1 MTSATG
7 GMRSALSQGMGCKYC
22 LIAMLAALFLFLG
35 GLSLDYEQ
43 TALKLIQAGE
53 HDYDALKDA
62 FDVIRCL
69 ELDGSVEV
77 DGVLIHNKDNFK
89 KAHELALMVR
99 QLSAKAVLNGGG
111 GSMLDLNKR
120 CLLFDAPYN
129 FDAFLRYIEWNRPK
143 EKKFYEPRRKRLKQI
158 ADEMQ
163 RIADDELDIL
173 GISLPPGVGKALAN
187 DTPVLTRNGWKNHG
201 DLIVGDEV
209 IGMDGQFKKVIAV
222 HPKCML
228 DCEVEFT
235 NGEKIVCHEN
245 HEWLVHDRPIHDPN
259 KRIHAME
266 TKRIEHRA
274 LEGGGEPGH
283 RGHRYNIQLPHKK
296 YVIGE
301 EKELLLDPYTF
312 GVWLGD
318 GVNRNPSICCAKNDR
333 SVIDRVIRN
342 GNPYTWTT
350 VHKTTGVLYFG
361 FGFRKQLQSMGLCH
375 SRRRTPKYIPEVYL
389 TASVRQ
395 RLELLAGLL
404 DTDGTLAGS
413 KYQFTTSE
421 DTLRDSFLELIA
433 TFGWRGCIKVAPPT
447 TSSSGI
453 TARKDHYIIS
463 FTPDCEIPCE
473 LERKRNKE
481 PHAQRAIAF
490 KSVSRVAPVEGNCIT
505 VEGDGMYLI
514 GKTMLPTHNSTMGIF
529 FICWLAGKH
538 PDKPI
543 LAGSH
548 SQSFL
553 RGVYDECLRV
563 LEHGG
568 EYLWQD
574 VFPGVRIVDTNAKD
588 MRIDL
593 GEAKRFQTI
602 EMTSVG
608 SNNAGKVRC
617 EQLLYVD
624 DLVSGI
630 DQALSRERLDKLWDQ
645 FTVDMLQRRIGNCK
659 TLIIATRWSVHDPIG
674 RLESMNEDNPRA
686 RFIRFP
692 ALDENDESNFDYENS
707 VGFTTAF
714 YRQQREIMDEVSWKA
729 LYMQETVERTGILYS
744 RHELRRYFKLPEQ
757 EPDAILAICDTKEQ
771 GTDYCV
777 MPVVYQ
783 YGADFYVDHFVCDNG
798 RVEVVEEKVAQVLAD
813 RVVQS
818 CRIESNRGGTLFAQ
832 NVEKRC
838 RELGAPVSITTK
850 WTQTNKATRIEIN
863 SSWIRLHCLFKDE
876 SLYKDDREYEVAMRQ
891 MTSYTVAGKNKN
903 DDVVD
908 VLSMLVD
915 FVTSFSAN
923 KVTIM
928 RRPF

>member
-1 MTSATG
+1 MDY
-7 GMRSALSQGMGCKYC
+7 KD
-22 LIAMLAALFLFLG
+22 AALRLIEKG
-35 GLSLDYEQ
+35 QEDY
-43 TALKLIQAGE
+43 G
-53 HDYDALKDA
+53 ALKDA
-62 FDVIRCL
+62 FDMVRCL

-77 DGVLIHNKDNFK
+77 DGVLIHNKTNFDD
-89 KAHELALMVR
+89 AHMIAKQIR
-99 QLSAKAVLNGGG
+99 SLSAKAVLHGGG
-111 GSMLDLNKR
+111 PLMLDLNKR
-120 CLLFDAPYN
+120 CLLFDAPYD

-143 EKKFYEPRRKRLKQI
+143 EKRFYEPRRKRLKLV

-163 RIADDELDIL
+163 KIADDELDIL
-173 GISLPPGVGKALAN
+173 GISLPPGVGK
-187 DTPVLTRNGWKNHG
+187 
-201 DLIVGDEV
+201 
-209 IGMDGQFKKVIAV
+209 
-222 HPKCML
+222 
-228 DCEVEFT
+228 
-235 NGEKIVCHEN
+235 
-245 HEWLVHDRPIHDPN
+245 
-259 KRIHAME
+259 
-266 TKRIEHRA
+266 
-274 LEGGGEPGH
+274 
-283 RGHRYNIQLPHKK
+283 
-296 YVIGE
+296 
-301 EKELLLDPYTF
+301 
-312 GVWLGD
+312 
-318 GVNRNPSICCAKNDR
+318 
-333 SVIDRVIRN
+333 
-342 GNPYTWTT
+342 
-350 VHKTTGVLYFG
+350 
-361 FGFRKQLQSMGLCH
+361 
-375 SRRRTPKYIPEVYL
+375 
-389 TASVRQ
+389 
-395 RLELLAGLL
+395 
-404 DTDGTLAGS
+404 
-413 KYQFTTSE
+413 
-421 DTLRDSFLELIA
+421 
-433 TFGWRGCIKVAPPT
+433 
-447 TSSSGI
+447 
-453 TARKDHYIIS
+453 
-463 FTPDCEIPCE
+463 
-473 LERKRNKE
+473 
-481 PHAQRAIAF
+481 
-490 KSVSRVAPVEGNCIT
+490 
-505 VEGDGMYLI
+505 
-514 GKTMLPTHNSTMGIF
+514 STMGIF

-714 YRQQREIMDEVSWKA
+714 YRQQREIMDEVSWLA
-729 LYMQETVERTGILYS
+729 LYQQRTIERSGILYS
-744 RHELRRYFKLPEQ
+744 RDELRRYFALPER

-777 MPVVYQ
+777 MPVAYQ
-783 YGADFYVDHFVCDNG
+783 YGSDFYIDHFVCDNG
-798 RVEVVEEKVAQVLAD
+798 KVEICEEKVAQVLVDKA
-813 RVVQS
+813 VQS

-832 NVEKRC
+832 NVEKRV
-838 RELGAPVSITTK
+838 RELGGITNITTK
-850 WTQTNKATRIEIN
+850 WTQTQKATRIEIN
-863 SSWIRLHCLFKDE
+863 SSWVKLHCLFKDE
-876 SLYKDDREYEVAMRQ
+876 SLYKEDREYEVAMRQ
-891 MTSYTVAGKNKN
+891 MNSYTVAGKNRN

-915 FVTSFSAN
+915 FVTSFTAN

>member
-1 MTSATG
+1 MDY
-7 GMRSALSQGMGCKYC
+7 KD
-22 LIAMLAALFLFLG
+22 AALRLIEKG
-35 GLSLDYEQ
+35 QEDY
-43 TALKLIQAGE
+43 G
-53 HDYDALKDA
+53 ALKDA
-62 FDVIRCL
+62 FDMVRCL

-77 DGVLIHNKDNFK
+77 DGVLIHNKANFDD
-89 KAHELALMVR
+89 AHMIAKQIR
-99 QLSAKAVLNGGG
+99 SLSAKAVIHGGG
-111 GSMLDLNKR
+111 PLMLDLNKR
-120 CLLFDAPYN
+120 CLLFDAPYD

-143 EKKFYEPRRKRLKQI
+143 EKRFYEPRRKRLKLV

-173 GISLPPGVGKALAN
+173 GISLPPGVGK
-187 DTPVLTRNGWKNHG
+187 
-201 DLIVGDEV
+201 
-209 IGMDGQFKKVIAV
+209 
-222 HPKCML
+222 
-228 DCEVEFT
+228 
-235 NGEKIVCHEN
+235 
-245 HEWLVHDRPIHDPN
+245 
-259 KRIHAME
+259 
-266 TKRIEHRA
+266 
-274 LEGGGEPGH
+274 
-283 RGHRYNIQLPHKK
+283 
-296 YVIGE
+296 
-301 EKELLLDPYTF
+301 
-312 GVWLGD
+312 
-318 GVNRNPSICCAKNDR
+318 
-333 SVIDRVIRN
+333 
-342 GNPYTWTT
+342 
-350 VHKTTGVLYFG
+350 
-361 FGFRKQLQSMGLCH
+361 
-375 SRRRTPKYIPEVYL
+375 
-389 TASVRQ
+389 
-395 RLELLAGLL
+395 
-404 DTDGTLAGS
+404 
-413 KYQFTTSE
+413 
-421 DTLRDSFLELIA
+421 
-433 TFGWRGCIKVAPPT
+433 
-447 TSSSGI
+447 SS
-453 TARKDHYIIS
+453 
-463 FTPDCEIPCE
+463 
-473 LERKRNKE
+473 
-481 PHAQRAIAF
+481 
-490 KSVSRVAPVEGNCIT
+490 
-505 VEGDGMYLI
+505 
-514 GKTMLPTHNSTMGIF
+514 MGIF

-798 RVEVVEEKVAQVLAD
+798 RVEVVEEKVAQVLTD
-813 RVVQS
+813 RGVQS

-915 FVTSFSAN
+915 FVTSFAAN
-923 KVTIM
+923 KVTVM

>member
-1 MTSATG
+1 MDY
-7 GMRSALSQGMGCKYC
+7 KD
-22 LIAMLAALFLFLG
+22 AALR
-35 GLSLDYEQ
+35 
-43 TALKLIQAGE
+43 LIEKGQEDCG
-53 HDYDALKDA
+53 ALKDA
-62 FDVIRCL
+62 FDMVRCL

-77 DGVLIHNKDNFK
+77 DGVLIHNKANFDD
-89 KAHELALMVR
+89 AHMIAKQIR
-99 QLSAKAVLNGGG
+99 SLSAKAVLHGGG
-111 GSMLDLNKR
+111 PAMLDLNKR
-120 CLLFDAPYN
+120 CLLFDAPYD

-143 EKKFYEPRRKRLKQI
+143 EKRFYEPRRKRLKMV

-163 RIADDELDIL
+163 KIADDDLDIL
-173 GISLPPGVGKALAN
+173 GISMPPGTGK
-187 DTPVLTRNGWKNHG
+187 
-201 DLIVGDEV
+201 
-209 IGMDGQFKKVIAV
+209 
-222 HPKCML
+222 
-228 DCEVEFT
+228 
-235 NGEKIVCHEN
+235 
-245 HEWLVHDRPIHDPN
+245 
-259 KRIHAME
+259 
-266 TKRIEHRA
+266 
-274 LEGGGEPGH
+274 
-283 RGHRYNIQLPHKK
+283 
-296 YVIGE
+296 
-301 EKELLLDPYTF
+301 
-312 GVWLGD
+312 
-318 GVNRNPSICCAKNDR
+318 
-333 SVIDRVIRN
+333 
-342 GNPYTWTT
+342 
-350 VHKTTGVLYFG
+350 
-361 FGFRKQLQSMGLCH
+361 
-375 SRRRTPKYIPEVYL
+375 
-389 TASVRQ
+389 
-395 RLELLAGLL
+395 
-404 DTDGTLAGS
+404 
-413 KYQFTTSE
+413 
-421 DTLRDSFLELIA
+421 
-433 TFGWRGCIKVAPPT
+433 
-447 TSSSGI
+447 SS
-453 TARKDHYIIS
+453 
-463 FTPDCEIPCE
+463 
-473 LERKRNKE
+473 
-481 PHAQRAIAF
+481 
-490 KSVSRVAPVEGNCIT
+490 
-505 VEGDGMYLI
+505 
-514 GKTMLPTHNSTMGIF
+514 MGIF

-692 ALDENDESNFDYENS
+692 ALDEDDESNFDYENS

-714 YRQQREIMDEVSWKA
+714 YRQQREIMDEVSWLA
-729 LYMQETVERTGILYS
+729 LYQQRTIERSGILYS
-744 RHELRRYFKLPEQ
+744 RDELRRYFALPER

-777 MPVVYQ
+777 MPVAYQ
-783 YGADFYVDHFVCDNG
+783 YGSDFYIDHFVCDNG
-798 RVEVVEEKVAQVLAD
+798 KVEICEEKVAQVLVDKA
-813 RVVQS
+813 VQS

-832 NVEKRC
+832 NVEKRV
-838 RELGAPVSITTK
+838 RELGGITNITTK
-850 WTQTNKATRIEIN
+850 WTQTQKATRIEIN
-863 SSWIRLHCLFKDE
+863 SSWVKLHCLFKDE
-876 SLYKDDREYEVAMRQ
+876 SLYKEDREYEVAMRQ
-891 MTSYTVAGKNKN
+891 MNAYTVAGKNRN